1 MMHAG
6 TMKKEIE
13 RIFGVARP
21 ARREAARLAKN
32 GITTPMS
39 SYRCGQRDALDF
51 ILEELAQT
59 FGLKIEEGK

>member
-1 MMHAG
+1 MDVQ
-6 TMKKEIE
+6 TMTKEIE
-13 RIFGVARP
+13 RIFGVALK
-21 ARREAARLAKN
+21 ARREAARLGKN